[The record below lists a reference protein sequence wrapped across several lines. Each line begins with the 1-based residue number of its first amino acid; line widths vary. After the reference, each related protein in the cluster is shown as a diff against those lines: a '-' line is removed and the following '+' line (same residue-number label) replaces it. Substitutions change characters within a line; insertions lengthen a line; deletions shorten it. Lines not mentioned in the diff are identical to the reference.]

1 MNIFI
6 VLFTFIISNMIYFKQ
21 EIYRNGTNCSE
32 SSEAMDLRKEKTIK
46 RIKDGFKEL
55 IQKRDYSSI
64 TIQDILDISYTGRT
78 TFYMH
83 YKSKNEVLKSIVDD
97 IFIHVLNPKFEQA
110 HSFGDESF
118 LAIINH
124 ILIHFKE
131 DKDLLNAILKGES
144 NDIFLNRLRLHLDS
158 LISERMMPYYKAENI
173 REDIVLN
180 HLSSSLLEIIIW
192 WITEDDCKEDPLTIS
207 YDYFSLV
214 MPALETKN
222 FSYKMGDNLIK
233 VK

>member
-1 MNIFI
+1 
-6 VLFTFIISNMIYFKQ
+6 
-21 EIYRNGTNCSE
+21 
-32 SSEAMDLRKEKTIK
+32 MDLRKEKTIK

-55 IQKRDYSSI
+55 IQRMDYSSI
-64 TIQDILDISYTGRT
+64 TIQDILDISYIGRT

-83 YKSKNEVLKSIVDD
+83 YKSKDEVLKSIVDD
-97 IFIHVLNPKFEQA
+97 IFIHVLNPKIEQT

-124 ILIHFKE
+124 TLLHFKE
-131 DKDLLNAILKGES
+131 DKDLLKAILKGES

-192 WITEDDCKEDPLTIS
+192 WIIKDDCKEDPLTIS

-214 MPALETKN
+214 MPALETKD
-222 FSYKMGDNLIK
+222 FTYTIK
-233 VK
+233 DDVIKIK

>member
-1 MNIFI
+1 
-6 VLFTFIISNMIYFKQ
+6 
-21 EIYRNGTNCSE
+21 
-32 SSEAMDLRKEKTIK
+32 MDLRKEKTIQ

-83 YKSKNEVLKSIVDD
+83 YKSKNEVLKSIIDD
-97 IFIHVLNPKFEQA
+97 IFFHVLNPKVEQA

-144 NDIFLNRLRLHLDS
+144 NDIFLKK
-158 LISERMMPYYKAENI
+158 E
-173 REDIVLN
+173 
-180 HLSSSLLEIIIW
+180 SSFKLW
-192 WITEDDCKEDPLTIS
+192 
-207 YDYFSLV
+207 
-214 MPALETKN
+214 
-222 FSYKMGDNLIK
+222 
-233 VK
+233 

>member
-1 MNIFI
+1 
-6 VLFTFIISNMIYFKQ
+6 
-21 EIYRNGTNCSE
+21 
-32 SSEAMDLRKEKTIK
+32 MDLRKEKTIQ

-64 TIQDILDISYTGRT
+64 TIQDILDTSYIGRT

-83 YKSKNEVLKSIVDD
+83 YKSKDEVLKSIVDD
-97 IFIHVLNPKFEQA
+97 IFIHVLNPKIEQT

-124 ILIHFKE
+124 TLLHFKE
-131 DKDLLNAILKGES
+131 DKDLLKAILKGES

-173 REDIVLN
+173 REDVLLN

-192 WITEDDCKEDPLTIS
+192 WISKNDCKEDPLTIS

-214 MPALETKN
+214 MPALETKD
-222 FSYKMGDNLIK
+222 FTYKMVDNLIK
-233 VK
+233 IK

>member
-1 MNIFI
+1 
-6 VLFTFIISNMIYFKQ
+6 
-21 EIYRNGTNCSE
+21 
-32 SSEAMDLRKEKTIK
+32 MDLRKEKTIK

-55 IQKRDYSSI
+55 IQRMDYSSI
-64 TIQDILDISYTGRT
+64 TIQDILDISYIGRT

-83 YKSKNEVLKSIVDD
+83 YKSKDEVLKSIVDD
-97 IFIHVLNPKFEQA
+97 IFFHVLNPKVEQT

-124 ILIHFKE
+124 TLLHFKE
-131 DKDLLNAILKGES
+131 DKDLLKAILKGES
-144 NDIFLNRLRLHLDS
+144 NDIFLKRLRLHLDS

-192 WITEDDCKEDPLTIS
+192 WIIKDDCKEDPLTIS

-214 MPALETKN
+214 MPALETKD
-222 FSYKMGDNLIK
+222 FTYTIK
-233 VK
+233 DDVIKIK

>member
-1 MNIFI
+1 
-6 VLFTFIISNMIYFKQ
+6 
-21 EIYRNGTNCSE
+21 
-32 SSEAMDLRKEKTIK
+32 MDLRKEKTIK

-55 IQKRDYSSI
+55 IQRMDYSSI
-64 TIQDILDISYTGRT
+64 TIQDILDISYIGRT

-83 YKSKNEVLKSIVDD
+83 YKSKDEVLKSIVDD
-97 IFIHVLNPKFEQA
+97 IFIHVLNPKIEQT

-124 ILIHFKE
+124 TLLHFKE
-131 DKDLLNAILKGES
+131 DKDLLKAILKGES
-144 NDIFLNRLRLHLDS
+144 NDIFLKRLRLHLDS

-192 WITEDDCKEDPLTIS
+192 WIIKDDCKEDPLTIS

-214 MPALETKN
+214 MPALETKD
-222 FSYKMGDNLIK
+222 FTYTIK
-233 VK
+233 DDVIKIK

>member
-1 MNIFI
+1 
-6 VLFTFIISNMIYFKQ
+6 
-21 EIYRNGTNCSE
+21 
-32 SSEAMDLRKEKTIK
+32 MDLRKEKTIK

-55 IQKRDYSSI
+55 IQRMDYSSI
-64 TIQDILDISYTGRT
+64 TIQDILDISYIGRT

-83 YKSKNEVLKSIVDD
+83 YKSKDEVLKSIVDD
-97 IFIHVLNPKFEQA
+97 IFIHVLNPKVEQA

-124 ILIHFKE
+124 TLLHFKE
-131 DKDLLNAILKGES
+131 DKDLLKAILKGES
-144 NDIFLNRLRLHLDS
+144 NDIFLKRLRLHLDS

-192 WITEDDCKEDPLTIS
+192 WIIKDDCKEDPLTIS

-214 MPALETKN
+214 MPALETKD
-222 FSYKMGDNLIK
+222 FTYTIK
-233 VK
+233 DDVIKIK

>member
-1 MNIFI
+1 
-6 VLFTFIISNMIYFKQ
+6 
-21 EIYRNGTNCSE
+21 
-32 SSEAMDLRKEKTIK
+32 MDLRKEKTIK

-55 IQKRDYSSI
+55 IQRMDYSSI
-64 TIQDILDISYTGRT
+64 TIQDILDISYIGRT

-83 YKSKNEVLKSIVDD
+83 YKSKDEVLKSIVDD
-97 IFIHVLNPKFEQA
+97 IFIHVLNPKVEQA

-124 ILIHFKE
+124 TLLHFKE
-131 DKDLLNAILKGES
+131 DKDLLKAILKGES
-144 NDIFLNRLRLHLDS
+144 KDIFLNRLRLHLDS

-192 WITEDDCKEDPLTIS
+192 WIIIDDCEEDPLTIS

-214 MPALETKN
+214 MPALETKD
-222 FSYKMGDNLIK
+222 FTYTIK
-233 VK
+233 DDVIKIK